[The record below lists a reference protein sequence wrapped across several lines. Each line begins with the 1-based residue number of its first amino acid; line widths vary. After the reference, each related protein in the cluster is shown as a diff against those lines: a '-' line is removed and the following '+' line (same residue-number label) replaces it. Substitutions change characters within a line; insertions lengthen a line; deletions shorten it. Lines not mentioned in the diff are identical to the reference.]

1 MAWYAKEINITELG
15 LTIYPKIKTT
25 ITHSKSIFGCYSAKV
40 YYKQIVKE
48 NLKDFYKDLSSERKA
63 INACITL
70 YHLEDWYWK
79 DDPMKKEKKKEV
91 PYSLALAD
99 IANGS
104 KHFEPNRTYLSGN
117 IEGTD
122 IPPILTLN
130 KGEEVIKIEDMLKEI
145 EKYWDDKLKG

>member
-1 MAWYAKEINITELG
+1 MSESLLILFPIISQTFFLG
-15 LTIYPKIKTT
+15 KYQIKMLEKLNNSNNSQKLST
-25 ITHSKSIFGCYSAKV
+25 KK
-40 YYKQIVKE
+40 
-48 NLKDFYKDLSSERKA
+48 LKYGHRGANHPVKDLSSERKA

-145 EKYWDDKLKG
+145 EKYWVI